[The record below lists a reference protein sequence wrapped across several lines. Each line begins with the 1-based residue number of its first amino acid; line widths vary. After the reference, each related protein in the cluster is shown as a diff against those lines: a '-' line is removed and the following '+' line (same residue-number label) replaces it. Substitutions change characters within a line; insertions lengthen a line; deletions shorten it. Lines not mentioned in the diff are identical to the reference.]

1 MKIFLL
7 EFRKTAVKKFRKV
20 LLIDKG
26 DIFMPILIKI
36 IWKNNKKSIVVT
48 LILTSVLLFF
58 YSNKYSELLAALF
71 AYYAALIG
79 LYGVGRS
86 QKIKNSKI
94 GLAVLFLS
102 LISILSFLLG
112 QNCNWEMLKVIV
124 ISLGIVSGV
133 TLIMIDDKCRI

>member
-1 MKIFLL
+1 ML

-58 YSNKYSELLAALF
+58 YGNKYSELLAALF

>member
-1 MKIFLL
+1 MNIFLL

-58 YSNKYSELLAALF
+58 YGNKYSELLAALF

>member
-58 YSNKYSELLAALF
+58 YGNKYSELLAALS

>member
-58 YSNKYSELLAALF
+58 YGNKYSELLAALF

>member
-58 YSNKYSELLAALF
+58 YGNKYSELLAALF

-112 QNCNWEMLKVIV
+112 QNCNCEMLKVIV

>member
-7 EFRKTAVKKFRKV
+7 EFRKTAVKKFRIV

-58 YSNKYSELLAALF
+58 YGNKYSELLAALF

>member
-58 YSNKYSELLAALF
+58 YGNKYSELLAALF

-112 QNCNWEMLKVIV
+112 QNRNWEMLKVIV

>member
-1 MKIFLL
+1 MNRFLL

-58 YSNKYSELLAALF
+58 YGNKYSELLAALF

>member
-48 LILTSVLLFF
+48 LILTSVLLLF
-58 YSNKYSELLAALF
+58 YGNKYSELLAALF

>member
-26 DIFMPILIKI
+26 DIFMPLLIKI

-58 YSNKYSELLAALF
+58 YGNKYSELLAALF

>member
-58 YSNKYSELLAALF
+58 YGNKYSDLLAALF

>member
-58 YSNKYSELLAALF
+58 YGNKYSELLAALF

-133 TLIMIDDKCRI
+133 SLIMIDDICRI

>member
-58 YSNKYSELLAALF
+58 YGNKYSELLAALF

-94 GLAVLFLS
+94 GLAVLFYH
-102 LISILSFLLG
+102 
-112 QNCNWEMLKVIV
+112 
-124 ISLGIVSGV
+124 
-133 TLIMIDDKCRI
+133 

>member
-58 YSNKYSELLAALF
+58 YSNKYSELLSALF
-71 AYYAALIG
+71 ADYAALIG

-86 QKIKNSKI
+86 QKIKNMKI

>member
-1 MKIFLL
+1 
-7 EFRKTAVKKFRKV
+7 
-20 LLIDKG
+20 
-26 DIFMPILIKI
+26 MPILIKI

-58 YSNKYSELLAALF
+58 YGNKYSELLAALF

-112 QNCNWEMLKVIV
+112 QNCNWELLKVIV

>member
-26 DIFMPILIKI
+26 DILCLLLIKI

-58 YSNKYSELLAALF
+58 YGNKYSELIAALF

-94 GLAVLFLS
+94 G
-102 LISILSFLLG
+102 
-112 QNCNWEMLKVIV
+112 
-124 ISLGIVSGV
+124 
-133 TLIMIDDKCRI
+133 

>member
-20 LLIDKG
+20 LLIDRG

-58 YSNKYSELLAALF
+58 YGNKYSELLAALF